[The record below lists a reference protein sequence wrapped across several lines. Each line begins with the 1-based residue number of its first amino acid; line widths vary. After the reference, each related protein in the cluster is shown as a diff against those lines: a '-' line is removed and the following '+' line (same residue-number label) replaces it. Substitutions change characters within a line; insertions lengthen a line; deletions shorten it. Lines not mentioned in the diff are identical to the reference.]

1 MFNPKQALG
10 NKHHESCAFVPL
22 GCGMPAGWLAV
33 PWVAARR
40 QHFSN
45 GDTENA
51 DFESFILLACEMGLN
66 ELTLG
71 LGTTIVHQV
80 S

>member
-1 MFNPKQALG
+1 MNPVRLFPWAVACRL
-10 NKHHESCAFVPL
+10 
-22 GCGMPAGWLAV
+22 AGW
-33 PWVAARR
+33 RFMD
-40 QHFSN
+40 FSN

-71 LGTTIVHQV
+71 LGTTIVHQA